1 MEDMKRR
8 ILIPVF
14 ALVTLLSLGAEPLY
28 SPTWGFRLDLPEGY
42 ELSGGDGKNRFSFVS
57 PFGTFLDLAVYT
69 DKDSVLLLAEEVEKK
84 LANRGQ
90 KHSFTYNEK
99 ETVLIDLDFTTQ
111 GAPGGRN
118 ARFTGRALCIQL
130 EQEGR
135 ITNPSG
141 GEAQRVKPLLAAIAY
156 GPDRP
161 ELRDLHFSILDS
173 IEGGEGDRRLPGAIT
188 EYLHPRGIWKREK
201 LANSPLEAFF
211 RENDAAAARSVVE
224 REFSVMKLYLDSPLG
239 QEAWKRFYRAIFK
252 DSFSRLEDAAFILER
267 SWNNSVPGP
276 SGEGIKP
283 EEADRLGTRS
293 EEAAVVA
300 SKALEWIQGFTYE
313 RDLLG
318 TDFVDLVTAVREG
331 RGDCDS
337 RAMLW
342 AIILEQAAIP
352 AAIMVSRELSHAM
365 GLADIPGQGARFP
378 MEDGSNREIRWL
390 VAETTAPVALGLI
403 GENYSEI
410 TKWMGIPFD

>member
-1 MEDMKRR
+1 MKSR

-14 ALVTLLSLGAEPLY
+14 ALVMLLSLGAEPLY

-42 ELSGGDGKNRFSFVS
+42 ELSGGDRKNSFSFAS
-57 PFGTFLDLAVYT
+57 PFGAFLDLAVYT
-69 DKDSVLLLAEEVEKK
+69 DKDSAVLLAEELEKK

-90 KHSFTYNEK
+90 KHVFTYNEK
-99 ETVLIDLDFTTQ
+99 ETVLIELNFTGPQ
-111 GAPGGRN
+111 GRN
-118 ARFTGRALCIQL
+118 ARFTGWALCIQL

-135 ITNPSG
+135 ISNPSG
-141 GEAQRVKPLLAAIAY
+141 GAGQRVKPFLAAIAY

-161 ELRDLHFSILDS
+161 ELRNLHFSILDS
-173 IEGGEGDRRLPGAIT
+173 IEGGEGDRRLPGAVT
-188 EYLHPRGIWKREK
+188 EYLHPRGAWKKEK
-201 LANSPLEAFF
+201 LANSSLEAFF

-224 REFSVMKLYLDSPLG
+224 REFSVMKLYLDSPRG
-239 QEAWKRFYRAIFK
+239 QEAWKRFYRGIFK

-283 EEADRLGTRS
+283 EEADRLGARPG
-293 EEAAVVA
+293 EAAVIA
-300 SKALEWIQGFTYE
+300 SKALEWVQGFTYE

-318 TDFVDLVTAVREG
+318 TDFVDLVTAAREG

-342 AIILEQAAIP
+342 AIILEQSSIP

-378 MEDGSNREIRWL
+378 MKDR
-390 VAETTAPVALGLI
+390 
-403 GENYSEI
+403 
-410 TKWMGIPFD
+410 